1 MFPNR
6 AEATSLL
13 ACLFHESLD
22 SFCGRDET
30 RGNEQ
35 SDLADDGKANSSVRV
50 YCARTKREL
59 VQVEVE
65 RKMRTNLN
73 GNDREIPSF
82 VAINL

>member
-13 ACLFHESLD
+13 ASLFHESLD

-59 VQVEVE
+59 EVE